1 MESILLFN
9 NTAWYDT
16 LGAMQKQVSITEYAI
31 GKPPKQLGNIFDNFL
46 HKNAEQKPADML
58 DI

>member
-1 MESILLFN
+1 MAPWVQCKNKLSK
-9 NTAWYDT
+9 T
-16 LGAMQKQVSITEYAI
+16 VSTTENVI

-46 HKNAEQKPADML
+46 HKNAEQKPGDIL